1 MHKHHIIPRSRGGG
15 DNPDNIVMLSPY
27 DHALHHAYD
36 FLEGGPW
43 FDCRHAA
50 WPLLPESLREE
61 VKLEQRR
68 RKKGQEPPKTFES
81 LSAAGKV
88 GGSIAGPKTFLL
100 GLGIHGMTAEEKT
113 KRSKKCA
120 SITNSQRW
128 KCRVTGYVSTP
139 SGLTSYQKARGIDTH
154 LRDRYDD

>member
-1 MHKHHIIPRSRGGG
+1 MHKHHITPKSRGGG
-15 DNPDNIVMLSPY
+15 DNPDNIVLLSPY

-43 FDCRHAA
+43 FDCRHSA
-50 WPLLPESLREE
+50 WPLLPEKLRKE

-68 RKKGQEPPKTFES
+68 RKKGCEPPKTFES
-81 LSAAGKV
+81 LSSGGKK
-88 GGSIAGPKTFLL
+88 GGSIAGPKTLAL
-100 GLGIHGMTAEEKT
+100 RLGIHGMSTEEKT

-128 KCRVTGYVSTP
+128 KCRATGYISTP
-139 SGLTSYQKARGIDTH
+139 SGLSSYQKARKIDTH